1 MLLNPDLSLLTRDNV
16 FVDDTKSLAKWDRG
30 FGCFMSRASYTVGV
44 PTAVLT
50 NSGQVDL
57 LAQHVGDDTPA
68 LLFLL
73 HPCLHSQARYL
84 ATTTPRVELLESG
97 DLRKMGSSLVWQR
110 GPYDLTLPG
119 WFVEQAVVHAALGP
133 LADVV
138 NIGGTRGG
146 YLAVGFVTP
155 GETAFQLVPAE
166 MLLHDLQYL
175 ERELRSQWESG
186 PLYLDEQLEEALH
199 SGPRFFHGRFG
210 DEGRV
215 RLEVA
220 LDTYPAHPRG

>member
-1 MLLNPDLSLLTRDNV
+1 MLLNPDLSLLTRDSV
-16 FVDDTKSLAKWDRG
+16 FVDDTKSLAEWDGR
-30 FGCFMSRASYTVGV
+30 FGRFMSVVSYTVGV

-57 LAQHVGDDTPA
+57 LAQHVGDDTPT

-73 HPCLHSQARYL
+73 HPCLRSQARYL
-84 ATTTPRVELLESG
+84 AITTPTVELLESG
-97 DLRKMGSSLVWQR
+97 DLRSMGSSLVWRR

-119 WFVEQAVVHAALGP
+119 WFVEQEVARAAFGP
-133 LADVV
+133 LADVE

-155 GETAFQLVPAE
+155 EEAAFQLVPAE
-166 MLLHDLQYL
+166 MLLQDLQYL
-175 ERELRSQWESG
+175 ERDARSQWEAG
-186 PLYLDEQLEEALH
+186 PLYSDEQLDEALH
-199 SGPRFFHGRFG
+199 NGPRFFNGRFG
-210 DEGRV
+210 WEGRV

-220 LDTYPAHPRG
+220 LDTYPEQARA